1 MQFVSILAIS
11 VLPGRTA
18 EEQAFFPLLRLEILY
33 EMRAPEWDPQ
43 PPFPRH
49 RNRETLLFLCW
60 HEKKLVHYGTFHPNY
75 KTPTLPGTSTSTEL
89 CNKSICY
96 FSGEKMSLEVER
108 RDDRQPAKKK
118 KKNSVP
124 CFRAFSQTQ
133 SINACLSDE
142 GGIWAFAVDDPEF
155 SEASFRGLLVRE
167 MSCPMLSKSG
177 TFRR

>member
-118 KKNSVP
+118 KIVCHVLGPFLKHKVLMLAWVMREEFELLQWMIQNSLKQ
-124 CFRAFSQTQ
+124 ALG
-133 SINACLSDE
+133 AC
-142 GGIWAFAVDDPEF
+142 
-155 SEASFRGLLVRE
+155 
-167 MSCPMLSKSG
+167 
-177 TFRR
+177 